1 MLLQYQKQT
10 KTALLMGKIP
20 LMLLLPT
27 AFRTL
32 WIYQVLPFNGSLDT
46 SPIEHKIP
54 NQEPYWA
61 VDHEFYYELG
71 I

>member
-1 MLLQYQKQT
+1 
-10 KTALLMGKIP
+10 MGKIP

-32 WIYQVLPFNGSLDT
+32 WIYQVLPFNRSLDT
-46 SPIEHKIP
+46 SSIEYKIP
-54 NQEPYWA
+54 DQESYWA
-61 VDHEFYYELG
+61 VDHEFYSGLG

>member
-1 MLLQYQKQT
+1 
-10 KTALLMGKIP
+10 
-20 LMLLLPT
+20 MLLLPT

-54 NQEPYWA
+54 DQEPYWA